1 MPEAPRGDAEDGDD
15 DAVAEPDDPESAP
28 AIPAAAVAGHAAA
41 LRRADLRATDREIW
55 RLAWPVI
62 LSQVLASAVS
72 LVDIAMLGR
81 LGSSSLAAVGYVTQI
96 FLLSQAVLFAIG
108 VAGVALMSRAIG
120 AGDLVRA
127 RTTLTSCLGISITV
141 AAVLA
146 AAVLAAP
153 RALLGLLNAKPE
165 VIEMALPYLRF
176 SMASTLLFAISI
188 TLECGFRAMRDTR
201 TPLAVAVVVTA
212 VKTTANYLL
221 IFGPFGLPKL
231 GLAGAG
237 IATLVA
243 QTVAV
248 TLLAAATRSHDLAAR
263 KFMTSPLADGS
274 LRGRAGDRVSIAGA
288 TASSMNL
295 AARLRLAT
303 RDDEGAE
310 MRAGSTASTMNLAAR
325 LRLATRDRLPSR
337 ASFTEVG
344 RIAAPAV
351 LERLVLN
358 LALLDYFR
366 MLGDYG
372 SGAIAAYTVG
382 VRMMSFSWIP
392 GIGFAAAAA
401 TMVGHEL
408 GAADPRSAVRAG
420 WRAARF
426 AVAVSILLG
435 IVFAFGRGPLARV
448 FTNDASVLAELGP
461 FMLTLALT
469 QPLLGLHFTLSGAL
483 RGAGDTVSP
492 LLAAAIG
499 NWAFRVPLAWAFSH
513 AGLPIVWM
521 WVALVFDHIARV
533 AIVGAVFA
541 RGRWHRT
548 RSAAPRRGQQADG
561 TLIAPKR

>member
-1 MPEAPRGDAEDGDD
+1 MSSKRWGVESGRGDRD
-15 DAVAEPDDPESAP
+15 DATEVAEPDDPESAP

-41 LRRADLRATDREIW
+41 LRRADALATDREIW

-62 LSQVLASAVS
+62 VSQVLASAVS
-72 LVDIAMLGR
+72 LIDIAMLGR
-81 LGSSSLAAVGYVTQI
+81 LGPSALAAVGYVTQI

-108 VAGVALMSRAIG
+108 VAGVALMSSAIG
-120 AGDLVRA
+120 AGDLARA
-127 RTTLTSCLGISITV
+127 RAALASCLGISLAV
-141 AAVLA
+141 AALLAGSVLS
-146 AAVLAAP
+146 AP
-153 RALLGLLNAKPE
+153 RFLLELLNAKPD
-165 VIEMALPYLRF
+165 VIETALPYLRF
-176 SMASTLLFAISI
+176 TMASTLLFAVSI
-188 TLECGFRAMRDTR
+188 TLECGFRALRDTR
-201 TPLAVAVVVTA
+201 TPLAVAVVVTS
-212 VKTTANYLL
+212 VKTALNYAL
-221 IFGPFGLPKL
+221 IFGPFGLPRL

-237 IATLVA
+237 IATLCA
-243 QTVAV
+243 QAVAV
-248 TLLAAATRSHDLAAR
+248 VLL
-263 KFMTSPLADGS
+263 
-274 LRGRAGDRVSIAGA
+274 A
-288 TASSMNL
+288 TAS
-295 AARLRLAT
+295 RR
-303 RDDEGAE
+303 GA
-310 MRAGSTASTMNLAAR
+310 
-325 LRLATRDRLPSR
+325 SR
-337 ASFTEVG
+337 ATLALERRDVASSRVNLVEVG

-372 SGAIAAYTVG
+372 SSAIAAYTVG

-392 GIGFAAAAA
+392 GIGFAVAAA
-401 TMVGHEL
+401 TMVGQEL

-426 AVAVSILLG
+426 AVAVSLVLG
-435 IVFAFGRGPLARV
+435 VVFVFGREPLARV

-513 AGLPIVWM
+513 AGMPVVWM

-533 AIVGAVFA
+533 AIVGTVFA
-541 RGRWHRT
+541 RGRWHRNQ
-548 RSAAPRRGQQADG
+548 SAQPLGG
-561 TLIAPKR
+561 

>member
-1 MPEAPRGDAEDGDD
+1 MPEPPSGGGDD
-15 DAVAEPDDPESAP
+15 DTEVAEPDDPESAP

-41 LRRADLRATDREIW
+41 LRRADLLATDREIW

-62 LSQVLASAVS
+62 LSQVLASTVS

-120 AGDLVRA
+120 AGDLARA
-127 RTTLTSCLGISITV
+127 RTTLASCLGISIAV
-141 AAVLA
+141 AALLAGSVLS
-146 AAVLAAP
+146 AP
-153 RALLGLLNAKPE
+153 RELLGLLNAKPE

-176 SMASTLLFAISI
+176 SMASTLLFAVSI

-212 VKTTANYLL
+212 VKTSVNYLL

-243 QTVAV
+243 QAVAV
-248 TLLAAATRSHDLAAR
+248 TLLTAATRRRAAR
-263 KFMTSPLADGS
+263 GTLTF
-274 LRGRAGDRVSIAGA
+274 
-288 TASSMNL
+288 
-295 AARLRLAT
+295 AR
-303 RDDEGAE
+303 RDVQ
-310 MRAGSTASTMNLAAR
+310 
-325 LRLATRDRLPSR
+325 PSR
-337 ASFTEVG
+337 ASLTEVG

-408 GAADPRSAVRAG
+408 GAADPRAAVRAG

-435 IVFAFGRGPLARV
+435 VVFAFGRGPLARV
-448 FTNDASVLAELGP
+448 FTNDAGVLEELGP
-461 FMLTLALT
+461 FMLTLALV

-533 AIVGAVFA
+533 AIVGTVFA
-541 RGRWHRT
+541 RGRWHGKRPQAE
-548 RSAAPRRGQQADG
+548 RAARG
-561 TLIAPKR
+561 R

>member
-1 MPEAPRGDAEDGDD
+1 MPEAPSGDAEDDD
-15 DAVAEPDDPESAP
+15 DAEVAEPDDPESAP
-28 AIPAAAVAGHAAA
+28 AIPSAAVAGHAAA
-41 LRRADLRATDREIW
+41 LRRADVLATDREIW

-62 LSQVLASAVS
+62 LSQILASAVS

-120 AGDLVRA
+120 AGDLARA
-127 RTTLTSCLGISITV
+127 RTTLASCLGISIAV

-146 AAVLAAP
+146 GSVLSAP
-153 RALLGLLNAKPE
+153 RELLGLLNAKPD
-165 VIEMALPYLRF
+165 VIETALPYLRF

-212 VKTTANYLL
+212 VKTAVNYLL
-221 IFGPFGLPKL
+221 IFGPFGLPRL

-243 QTVAV
+243 QAVAV
-248 TLLAAATRSHDLAAR
+248 TLLAAATRRHAARGALVFARRDVQSHD
-263 KFMTSPLADGS
+263 
-274 LRGRAGDRVSIAGA
+274 
-288 TASSMNL
+288 
-295 AARLRLAT
+295 
-303 RDDEGAE
+303 
-310 MRAGSTASTMNLAAR
+310 LAAR

-337 ASFTEVG
+337 AILREVG

-372 SGAIAAYTVG
+372 STAIAAYTVG

-408 GAADPRSAVRAG
+408 GAADPHSAVRAG

-435 IVFAFGRGPLARV
+435 VVFGFGRGPLARV

-513 AGLPIVWM
+513 AGMPIVWM

-533 AIVGAVFA
+533 AIVGTVFA
-541 RGRWHRT
+541 RGRWHKRART
-548 RSAAPRRGQQADG
+548 
-561 TLIAPKR
+561 

>member
-1 MPEAPRGDAEDGDD
+1 VSSKRWGVESGRGDRD
-15 DAVAEPDDPESAP
+15 DATEVAEPDDPESAP

-41 LRRADLRATDREIW
+41 LRRADALATDREIW

-72 LVDIAMLGR
+72 LIDIAMLGR
-81 LGSSSLAAVGYVTQI
+81 LGSASLAAVGYVTQI

-108 VAGVALMSRAIG
+108 FAGVALMAHAIG
-120 AGDLVRA
+120 AGDLARA
-127 RTTLTSCLGISITV
+127 RAALASCLGISLAV
-141 AAVLA
+141 AALLAGSVLS
-146 AAVLAAP
+146 AP
-153 RALLGLLNAKPE
+153 RLLLALLNAKPD
-165 VIEMALPYLRF
+165 VIETALPYLRF
-176 SMASTLLFAISI
+176 TMASTLLFAVSI
-188 TLECGFRAMRDTR
+188 TLECGFRALRDTR
-201 TPLAVAVVVTA
+201 TPLAVAVVVTS
-212 VKTTANYLL
+212 VKTALNYAL
-221 IFGPFGLPKL
+221 IFGPFGLPRL

-237 IATLVA
+237 IATLCA
-243 QTVAV
+243 QAVAV
-248 TLLAAATRSHDLAAR
+248 VLL
-263 KFMTSPLADGS
+263 
-274 LRGRAGDRVSIAGA
+274 A
-288 TASSMNL
+288 TAS
-295 AARLRLAT
+295 RR
-303 RDDEGAE
+303 GA
-310 MRAGSTASTMNLAAR
+310 
-325 LRLATRDRLPSR
+325 SR
-337 ASFTEVG
+337 ATLALARRDVASSRVNLVEVG

-372 SGAIAAYTVG
+372 SSAIAAYTVG

-392 GIGFAAAAA
+392 GIGFAVAAA
-401 TMVGHEL
+401 TMVGQEL

-426 AVAVSILLG
+426 AVAVSLVLG
-435 IVFAFGRGPLARV
+435 VVFVFGREPLARV

-513 AGLPIVWM
+513 AGMPVVWM

-533 AIVGAVFA
+533 AIVGTVFA
-541 RGRWHRT
+541 RGRWHRNQ
-548 RSAAPRRGQQADG
+548 SAQPLGG
-561 TLIAPKR
+561 

>member
-1 MPEAPRGDAEDGDD
+1 MPEAPRDGDD
-15 DAVAEPDDPESAP
+15 DATEVAEPDDPESAP

-41 LRRADLRATDREIW
+41 LRRADLLATDREIW

-62 LSQVLASAVS
+62 LSQILASAVS

-120 AGDLVRA
+120 AGDLARA
-127 RTTLTSCLGISITV
+127 RTTLASCLGISIAV

-146 AAVLAAP
+146 GSVLSAP
-153 RALLGLLNAKPE
+153 RELLGLLNAKPE
-165 VIEMALPYLRF
+165 VIEAALPYLRF

-212 VKTTANYLL
+212 VKTAVNYLL
-221 IFGPFGLPKL
+221 IFGPFGLPRL

-243 QTVAV
+243 QAVAV

-263 KFMTSPLADGS
+263 
-274 LRGRAGDRVSIAGA
+274 R
-288 TASSMNL
+288 
-295 AARLRLAT
+295 RLAT
-303 RDDEGAE
+303 RDDEVAE
-310 MRAGSTASTMNLAAR
+310 MRASATASSMNPAAR

-337 ASFTEVG
+337 GSLREVG

-372 SGAIAAYTVG
+372 STAIAAYTVG

-435 IVFAFGRGPLARV
+435 VVFGFGRGPLARV
-448 FTNDASVLAELGP
+448 FTNDESVLAELGP

-533 AIVGAVFA
+533 AIVGTVFA
-541 RGRWHRT
+541 RGRWHRK
-548 RSAAPRRGQQADG
+548 RSAQ
-561 TLIAPKR
+561 

>member
-1 MPEAPRGDAEDGDD
+1 
-15 DAVAEPDDPESAP
+15 
-28 AIPAAAVAGHAAA
+28 
-41 LRRADLRATDREIW
+41 
-55 RLAWPVI
+55 
-62 LSQVLASAVS
+62 
-72 LVDIAMLGR
+72 
-81 LGSSSLAAVGYVTQI
+81 
-96 FLLSQAVLFAIG
+96 
-108 VAGVALMSRAIG
+108 
-120 AGDLVRA
+120 
-127 RTTLTSCLGISITV
+127 
-141 AAVLA
+141 
-146 AAVLAAP
+146 
-153 RALLGLLNAKPE
+153 
-165 VIEMALPYLRF
+165 VIETALPYLRF

-212 VKTTANYLL
+212 VKIAANYLL

-243 QTVAV
+243 QAVAV
-248 TLLAAATRSHDLAAR
+248 ALLAMATRAHDPRRSPAAR
-263 KFMTSPLADGS
+263 Y
-274 LRGRAGDRVSIAGA
+274 AGD
-288 TASSMNL
+288 
-295 AARLRLAT
+295 AARSSEPGPRSEAQPSG
-303 RDDEGAE
+303 DS
-310 MRAGSTASTMNLAAR
+310 MS
-325 LRLATRDRLPSR
+325 RLATRDRLPSR
-337 ASFTEVG
+337 AILREVG

-372 SGAIAAYTVG
+372 STAIAAYTVG

-408 GAADPRSAVRAG
+408 GAADPRAAVRAG

-448 FTNDASVLAELGP
+448 FTNDEGVLAELGP
-461 FMLTLALT
+461 FMLTLALV

-521 WVALVFDHIARV
+521 WVALAFDHIARV
-533 AIVGAVFA
+533 AIVGTVFA
-541 RGRWHRT
+541 RGRWHRKQPQAERAAN
-548 RSAAPRRGQQADG
+548 RS
-561 TLIAPKR
+561 

>member
-1 MPEAPRGDAEDGDD
+1 MPEAPSGDADD
-15 DAVAEPDDPESAP
+15 DTEVAEPDDPESAP

-41 LRRADLRATDREIW
+41 MRRADLLATDREIW

-120 AGDLVRA
+120 AGDLARA
-127 RTTLTSCLGISITV
+127 RTTLASCLGISITV
-141 AAVLA
+141 AVVLA
-146 AAVLAAP
+146 GTVLSAP
-153 RALLGLLNAKPE
+153 RALLGLLNAKPD
-165 VIEMALPYLRF
+165 VIETALPYLRF
-176 SMASTLLFAISI
+176 SMASTLLFAVSI

-212 VKTTANYLL
+212 VKTAVNYLL
-221 IFGPFGLPKL
+221 IFGPFGLPRL

-248 TLLAAATRSHDLAAR
+248 VLLGTATRRHAAR
-263 KFMTSPLADGS
+263 GALAF
-274 LRGRAGDRVSIAGA
+274 
-288 TASSMNL
+288 
-295 AARLRLAT
+295 AR
-303 RDDEGAE
+303 RDVQ
-310 MRAGSTASTMNLAAR
+310 
-325 LRLATRDRLPSR
+325 PSR
-337 ASFTEVG
+337 ASLTEVG

-351 LERLVLN
+351 LERLILN

-372 SGAIAAYTVG
+372 SSAIAAYTVG

-426 AVAVSILLG
+426 AVAVSVLLG
-435 IVFAFGRGPLARV
+435 VVFAFGRGPLARV
-448 FTNDASVLAELGP
+448 FTNDAGVLEELGP

-513 AGLPIVWM
+513 AGLPILWM

-533 AIVGAVFA
+533 AIVGVVFA
-541 RGRWHRT
+541 RGRWHKRT
-548 RSAAPRRGQQADG
+548 RR
-561 TLIAPKR
+561 